1 MKRLLCFGDSNT
13 YGYAPY
19 DGRYAAAIRWSGILA
34 ERLAPDWQL
43 IEAGLNGRTIAAF
56 DPLWPEKNGAEILPA
71 YLRRYAPLDL
81 LLLMLGSNDALYAPA
96 EDVADAMD
104 GLLAVA
110 RREAPG
116 CRLLLL
122 APPAPAGDVWRSA
135 VVQALP
141 PLYRVLA
148 DRYGAVFADTNLW
161 QPPLAE
167 DGCHL
172 AAAGHRVFAE
182 RLFACIRQLEQTAE
196 KPDAAEVAP
205 WR

>member
-96 EDVADAMD
+96 EDVAGAMD

-116 CRLLLL
+116 CWASIWKDPSFPPSIK
-122 APPAPAGDVWRSA
+122 APCRNICYEPATRPCFTNTSK
-135 VVQALP
+135 P
-141 PLYRVLA
+141 PR
-148 DRYGAVFADTNLW
+148 
-161 QPPLAE
+161 
-167 DGCHL
+167 
-172 AAAGHRVFAE
+172 
-182 RLFACIRQLEQTAE
+182 
-196 KPDAAEVAP
+196 AP
-205 WR
+205 SGI